1 MAIHE
6 LFLRAQQKHFVELES
21 KCNELEKDLLEPI
34 DVQAID
40 SWKKRIDE
48 FLSQVDSLIKND
60 LVVKEEGGSSKEEM
74 VAPVAVK
81 IDQSF
86 DAMIADLSH
95 SYRESCLAKM
105 EDLEECVKSV
115 LQKPTRENVGSLKK
129 FLKNFSSSAPS
140 YGYPKLGRFSKDFE
154 YLLELKEAGM
164 IDVGIVQE
172 MKEKIEELPQSIRE
186 FLSEELSF
194 TFEEEKKE
202 KAPSSEIDLYLVH
215 DNPEILSSVERE
227 GRTRGIK
234 VLVESDPSSGA
245 TNLSKSD
252 FRAKFIVINARF
264 LDNYNWIDAYRKNKG
279 NKTHFGLIYDSLSL
293 ESRLA
298 AMEKNIEY
306 LFEMPLSVE
315 QILQAV
321 RSITDVEFERP
332 FRILVLDDDYDIC
345 KLLKVYLEEIRF
357 KVKTI
362 QDPRTFFT
370 TLGQFSPDLLLLDL
384 NLSGYDGMDLLKSI
398 RADAK
403 YNQLPVMVITASN
416 DDETIANAFSM
427 KVEDFIV
434 KPIKK
439 SLLQARV
446 SSFARIQNKLM
457 LSQDYDPLTGLHSR
471 RSFHYLLQGFLERIK
486 ERGVRH
492 TLCLI
497 GIDQYEEVFKAQS
510 PHFAEQLQLIVANNL
525 RKIFWS
531 HNILGKD
538 KESVFSLLLEG
549 VDIAHAKKQME
560 SFIETTLHDPFFVR
574 NKHLQVAF
582 SVGIST
588 YPVDGVDA
596 NTLFLAAQKALREAQ
611 IFDGI
616 KILSYSGEKSVNKEQ
631 KEICSIDDDSDIH
644 NILRFSFEKRGYAFT
659 ALENCEKAREYF
671 HERKGDMPSIVVI
684 DRIFPDGDG
693 IDLYRE
699 LKADYPNF
707 PPTIFLSAL
716 SSEEDVLAGLKE
728 GAVDYI
734 TKPFVMSVLVQKISK
749 VIERQ

>member
-6 LFLRAQQKHFVELES
+6 LFLRAQQKHFVDLES
-21 KCNELEKDLLEPI
+21 KCADLEKDLLEPI

-48 FLSQVDSLIKND
+48 FLSEVDSLIKKD
-60 LVVKEEGGSSKEEM
+60 LIVKEDKGSFKEEPA
-74 VAPVAVK
+74 APVAVK

-86 DAMIADLSH
+86 DAMIAELSH
-95 SYRESCLAKM
+95 SYRESCLAKI
-105 EDLEECVKSV
+105 EDLEECTKSIF
-115 LQKPTRENVGSLKK
+115 QKPTKENIGSLKK
-129 FLKNFSSSAPS
+129 FLKNFSSSAAS
-140 YGYPKLGRFSKDFE
+140 YGYPKLGRFCKDFE
-154 YLLELKEAGM
+154 YLLELKETGM
-164 IDVGIVQE
+164 IDIGIAQE
-172 MKEKIEELPQSIRE
+172 IKEKVEELPQTIRE
-186 FLSEELSF
+186 FLNEEPSF

-215 DNPEILSSVERE
+215 DNPEILSSIEKE
-227 GRTRGIK
+227 GRTRGIN
-234 VLVESDPSSGA
+234 VVVESDPSSA
-245 TNLSKSD
+245 ASNLSQGA

-264 LDNYNWIDAYRKNKG
+264 LDNYNWIDDYRKNKG
-279 NKTHFGLIYDSLSL
+279 TKAHFGLIYDSLSL

-298 AMEKNIEY
+298 AMEKNIEH
-306 LFEMPLSVE
+306 LFEMPLSIE
-315 QILQAV
+315 QILQAT
-321 RSITDVEFERP
+321 RSIADVEFERP
-332 FRILVLDDDYDIC
+332 FRILVLDDDLDIC
-345 KLLKVYLEEIRF
+345 RLVKVHLEEIHF

-362 QDPRTFFT
+362 QDPRAFFT

-384 NLSGYDGMDLLKSI
+384 NLPGYDGMDLLKSI

-416 DDETIANAFSM
+416 DDETIAKAFSM

-457 LSQDYDPLTGLHSR
+457 LSQDHDLLTGLHSR
-471 RSFHYLLQGFLERIK
+471 RSFYYLLQGFLERIT

-510 PHFAEQLQLIVANNL
+510 PHFAEQLQLIVANSL
-525 RKIFWS
+525 RKTFWS
-531 HNILGKD
+531 HNILGKAQ
-538 KESVFSLLLEG
+538 ESVFSLLLEG
-549 VDIAHAKKQME
+549 VDVAHAREQME

-588 YPVDGVDA
+588 YPFDGVDA
-596 NTLFLAAQKALREAQ
+596 NTLFLAAQKAQHEAQ

-616 KILSYSGEKSVNKEQ
+616 KILSYSGEKSVIKER
-631 KEICSIDDDSDIH
+631 KEICSIDDDPDIH

-671 HERKGDMPSIVVI
+671 HKRKGNMPSVVVI
-684 DRIFPDGDG
+684 DRILTDGDG

-699 LKADYPNF
+699 LKADYLNF
-707 PPTIFLSAL
+707 PPTIFLTTL
-716 SSEEDVLAGLKE
+716 SSEEDVLLGLKE

-734 TKPFVMSVLVQKISK
+734 VKPFIMSILVQKISK
-749 VIERQ
+749 IIEKQ